1 MTTGGPLTEGRNTSS
16 DEEAHRSEFGRRLWR
31 RLIDPVHLSIP
42 VLIIGFCAIRRFGLI
57 ANIPYW
63 LVAGLLI
70 STWVISSINVALWGD
85 ATTGWQVSARMAV
98 EMACVG
104 IVIYGLGWGPV
115 LAIGF
120 VFGAADGMRSGGSAV
135 AKPAMVCTVVC
146 IALGQ
151 LAIGVG
157 LAPSLLVQP
166 LVHGLGALVALG
178 AVMTI
183 KVLEWFASARESG
196 ELRFRTLVQHASDI
210 IIVTDPVGRLLYVSP
225 SFERLLG
232 RSARSFNDRSAREII
247 HAGDLANLRDVSADD
262 PSADQER
269 RGEIRL
275 RTAAG
280 DWKWFEATVTN
291 HLDDPSVGG
300 IVANLHDISERKQA
314 EEELQ
319 KAHELFRSAFEH
331 APIGMA
337 MSDLSSRILGA
348 NPAYARIVG
357 RQLDELMGMNV
368 SELTHPDDRHAT
380 EVNVRRLVRGECENF
395 QLEKRYLRPDGQEVW
410 GSVNVSGVRD
420 EAGAPLYLIAQVE
433 DVTERRALRERLA
446 HAAIHDPL
454 TDLPNRVLFM
464 DRLEAALKRTS
475 RNGRRTAVIF
485 VDLDRFKIVN
495 DSMGHAEGDKVL
507 KAVSDRFRKVIRP
520 WDTVARFGGDEFV
533 VLFEDIEDDRT
544 ALRATNRLAKVL
556 EDPIELTEGPVHVT
570 ASFGVALSHG
580 HEDIAEDLLR
590 DADAAMYRAKEGGR
604 SQIQIFDR
612 SDRPSLIDGLQLRH
626 ELHEA
631 VVHDQFRLYYQPIV
645 GVTSGQLVAVEALVR
660 WQHPQRG
667 LLLPGEFLSV
677 MEESGLIISL
687 GRWVL
692 EEACRQRAAWEPD
705 GRRLGSKVGPLR
717 VNINLSPRQLV
728 EPGFVELVEEVM
740 STCRI
745 PFDWIN
751 LEITEGALA
760 TDIEAT
766 VRALTELRELGCH
779 LSVDDFGAG
788 FASLGYLSSFPV
800 ETLKIDRRFTSGLGI
815 RAEDETI
822 VESVIVLARKLGLTC
837 IAEGVETEDQLHRLQ
852 AFQCDQ
858 AQGFLLGVPLP
869 ASSLSEPLTSGLR
882 SWNGKAWSL
891 WPSKAPSASG

>member
-1 MTTGGPLTEGRNTSS
+1 
-16 DEEAHRSEFGRRLWR
+16 
-31 RLIDPVHLSIP
+31 
-42 VLIIGFCAIRRFGLI
+42 
-57 ANIPYW
+57 
-63 LVAGLLI
+63 
-70 STWVISSINVALWGD
+70 
-85 ATTGWQVSARMAV
+85 MAV

-151 LAIGVG
+151 LAIAVG
-157 LAPSLLVQP
+157 LAPSLLPQP

-275 RTAAG
+275 RTATG
-280 DWKWFEATVTN
+280 EWKWFEATVTN

-337 MSDLSSRILGA
+337 MSDLSSRILSA

-475 RNGRRTAVIF
+475 RNGRRTAVVFI
-485 VDLDRFKIVN
+485 DLDRFKIVN
-495 DSMGHAEGDKVL
+495 DSMGHAEG
-507 KAVSDRFRKVIRP
+507 
-520 WDTVARFGGDEFV
+520 
-533 VLFEDIEDDRT
+533 
-544 ALRATNRLAKVL
+544 
-556 EDPIELTEGPVHVT
+556 
-570 ASFGVALSHG
+570 
-580 HEDIAEDLLR
+580 
-590 DADAAMYRAKEGGR
+590 
-604 SQIQIFDR
+604 
-612 SDRPSLIDGLQLRH
+612 
-626 ELHEA
+626 
-631 VVHDQFRLYYQPIV
+631 
-645 GVTSGQLVAVEALVR
+645 
-660 WQHPQRG
+660 
-667 LLLPGEFLSV
+667 
-677 MEESGLIISL
+677 
-687 GRWVL
+687 
-692 EEACRQRAAWEPD
+692 
-705 GRRLGSKVGPLR
+705 
-717 VNINLSPRQLV
+717 
-728 EPGFVELVEEVM
+728 
-740 STCRI
+740 
-745 PFDWIN
+745 
-751 LEITEGALA
+751 
-760 TDIEAT
+760 
-766 VRALTELRELGCH
+766 
-779 LSVDDFGAG
+779 
-788 FASLGYLSSFPV
+788 
-800 ETLKIDRRFTSGLGI
+800 
-815 RAEDETI
+815 
-822 VESVIVLARKLGLTC
+822 
-837 IAEGVETEDQLHRLQ
+837 
-852 AFQCDQ
+852 
-858 AQGFLLGVPLP
+858 
-869 ASSLSEPLTSGLR
+869 
-882 SWNGKAWSL
+882 
-891 WPSKAPSASG
+891 